1 MSMTT
6 RRFFAR
12 PCTVSLD
19 ATGCASPK
27 PPVVMIE
34 AQQRGQN
41 DRLADHAR
49 LLLGIA
55 TDGATERLPGSDFL
69 LGQPVEP
76 PAAHQRPEML
86 VPRPQ
91 PCLTFPDNRCVALTS
106 CCHRPTMPRPTPKR
120 QPIEARPAAR
130 PAATLPAD
138 LSIAPLLPVPGLLL
152 ESGIDPAPLLAAAG
166 IAASAFDDASMRV
179 PFAAGARLLLDAA
192 RATDREDFGL
202 LVAQRFEFG
211 SLGLLALLMQR
222 APTVGDALRGLE
234 RHLHL
239 HDRGAVVYLKVSQAA
254 PAALG
259 YAVHDAATPGIGLV
273 YDLSMSI
280 GVTMLRTLCGPQ
292 WRPLEVR
299 LPHARPLAP
308 LAWRRRFGAP
318 VQFDAPAAEIWF
330 DASCLEWRPPQAD
343 PAQQL
348 ELLCTAQQTQAALA
362 LPLAERARHV
372 ARALIMTGALTG
384 DRVADALSLHPR
396 TLRRHLAAEG
406 TSLKAVAAAARFD
419 VARQLLRGTS
429 VPLDEIAEV
438 LGYAELS
445 AFVRAFRGW
454 AGCPPGQW
462 RAAAALKRPA
472 DRG

>member
-1 MSMTT
+1 
-6 RRFFAR
+6 
-12 PCTVSLD
+12 
-19 ATGCASPK
+19 
-27 PPVVMIE
+27 
-34 AQQRGQN
+34 
-41 DRLADHAR
+41 
-49 LLLGIA
+49 
-55 TDGATERLPGSDFL
+55 
-69 LGQPVEP
+69 
-76 PAAHQRPEML
+76 ML
-86 VPRPQ
+86 
-91 PCLTFPDNRCVALTS
+91 
-106 CCHRPTMPRPTPKR
+106 RPTPKP
-120 QPIEARPAAR
+120 QPSEARPASR
-130 PAATLPAD
+130 PAAALPPD
-138 LSIAPLLPVPGLLL
+138 LSIAPLLPVPGLLR

-166 IAASAFDDASMRV
+166 IAASAFDDAATRV

-192 RATDREDFGL
+192 RATRREDFGL
-202 LVAQRFEFG
+202 LVAERFEFA

-239 HDRGAVVYLKVSQAA
+239 HDRGAVVYLKTTQAA
-254 PAALG
+254 RAALG

-299 LPHARPLAP
+299 LPHPRPQAP
-308 LAWRRRFGAP
+308 LAWRRCFNAP

-330 DASCLEWRPPQAD
+330 DASCLERRPPQAD
-343 PAQQL
+343 PAQQIALLRVAQRTEAEL
-348 ELLCTAQQTQAALA
+348 EL
-362 LPLAERARHV
+362 PMAERARHV
-372 ARALIMTGALTG
+372 ARALVMTGVLTG

-396 TLRRHLAAEG
+396 TLRRRLAVEG

-429 VPLDEIAEV
+429 VPLGEIAEL

-454 AGCPPGQW
+454 ANCPPGQW
-462 RAAAALKRPA
+462 REAATLKQPPAAL
-472 DRG
+472 

>member
-1 MSMTT
+1 
-6 RRFFAR
+6 
-12 PCTVSLD
+12 
-19 ATGCASPK
+19 
-27 PPVVMIE
+27 
-34 AQQRGQN
+34 
-41 DRLADHAR
+41 
-49 LLLGIA
+49 
-55 TDGATERLPGSDFL
+55 
-69 LGQPVEP
+69 
-76 PAAHQRPEML
+76 ML
-86 VPRPQ
+86 
-91 PCLTFPDNRCVALTS
+91 S
-106 CCHRPTMPRPTPKR
+106 PTPR
-120 QPIEARPAAR
+120 LQSTEAH
-130 PAATLPAD
+130 AATALPAD
-138 LSIAPLLPVPGLLL
+138 ISIAPLLPVPGLLR

-166 IAASAFDDASMRV
+166 IAASVFDDAATRV
-179 PFAAGARLLLDAA
+179 PFVDGARLLFDAA
-192 RATDREDFGL
+192 RATGREDFGL
-202 LVAQRFEFG
+202 LVAQRFEFA

-234 RHLHL
+234 RHLQL
-239 HDRGAVVYLKVSQAA
+239 HDRGAVVFLKTPQAA

-292 WRPLEVR
+292 WRPLQVS
-299 LPHARPLAP
+299 LPHARPQAP
-308 LAWRRRFGAP
+308 VAWRRCFDAP

-330 DASCLEWRPPQAD
+330 DAACLARRPPQAD
-343 PAQQL
+343 PAQQIA
-348 ELLCTAQQTQAALA
+348 LLQVAQRTEAERA

-372 ARALIMTGALTG
+372 ARALVMTGAMTG
-384 DRVADALSLHPR
+384 DRVADALALHPR

-462 RAAAALKRPA
+462 RDSAALNRPA

>member
-1 MSMTT
+1 MPCRHGPDML
-6 RRFFAR
+6 R
-12 PCTVSLD
+12 PP
-19 ATGCASPK
+19 PK
-27 PPVVMIE
+27 P
-34 AQQRGQN
+34 
-41 DRLADHAR
+41 
-49 LLLGIA
+49 
-55 TDGATERLPGSDFL
+55 
-69 LGQPVEP
+69 QPTKVP
-76 PAAHQRPEML
+76 P
-86 VPRPQ
+86 
-91 PCLTFPDNRCVALTS
+91 
-106 CCHRPTMPRPTPKR
+106 
-120 QPIEARPAAR
+120 EARPAA
-130 PAATLPAD
+130 AVPAD
-138 LSIAPLLPVPGLLL
+138 ISIGPLLPVPGLLR
-152 ESGIDPAPLLAAAG
+152 EAGIDPAPLLAAAG
-166 IAASAFDDASMRV
+166 MAPSVFDDAATRV
-179 PFAAGARLLLDAA
+179 PFAAAARLLLEAA
-192 RATDREDFGL
+192 QAAGREDFGL

-211 SLGLLALLMQR
+211 SLGLVALLMQR
-222 APTVGDALRGLE
+222 APTVGDALRALE
-234 RHLHL
+234 RHFHL
-239 HDRGAVVYLKVSQAA
+239 HDRGAVVYLKMSQAA

-299 LPHARPLAP
+299 LPHARPRAP
-308 LAWRRRFGAP
+308 LAWRRCYGAP

-330 DASCLEWRPPQAD
+330 DASCLERRTPQAD
-343 PAQQL
+343 PAQQMAL
-348 ELLCTAQQTQAALA
+348 LQVAQRTEAELG
-362 LPLAERARHV
+362 LPMAERARHV

-396 TLRRHLAAEG
+396 TLRRHLAAED